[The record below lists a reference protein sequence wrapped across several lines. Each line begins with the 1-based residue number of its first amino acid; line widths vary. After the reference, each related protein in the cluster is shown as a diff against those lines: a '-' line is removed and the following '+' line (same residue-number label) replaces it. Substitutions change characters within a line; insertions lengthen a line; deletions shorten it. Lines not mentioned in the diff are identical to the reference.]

1 MKGKMLWIRVGFVA
15 VLAALI
21 AAGEAITLAPAL
33 VWGAGFPV
41 FMIVR
46 NCACFEIQQK
56 ASVQSGS
63 SGFKLRKRHA
73 GQKSE
78 RWLIRSPTVLY

>member
-33 VWGAGFPV
+33 VWGAGFPLI
-41 FMIVR
+41 MIIR
-46 NCACFEIQQK
+46 NWRALKYSKKRPFDPGQITSNFEAG
-56 ASVQSGS
+56 AS
-63 SGFKLRKRHA
+63 KRTD
-73 GQKSE
+73 E
-78 RWLIRSPTVLY
+78 R

>member
-21 AAGEAITLAPAL
+21 AAGESITLAPAL
-33 VWGAGFPV
+33 VWGAGFPL

-46 NCACFEIQQK
+46 NWRALK
-56 ASVQSGS
+56 YS
-63 SGFKLRKRHA
+63 RKRPFNPDHVA
-73 GQKSE
+73 SNFEKGIQDKSQ
-78 RWLIRSPTVLY
+78 SDG

>member
-33 VWGAGFPV
+33 VWGAGFPL

-46 NCACFEIQQK
+46 NWRALKYSKKRPLNAEQMASNFEKI
-56 ASVQSGS
+56 ASP
-63 SGFKLRKRHA
+63 
-73 GQKSE
+73 KSPDE
-78 RWLIRSPTVLY
+78 P

>member
-33 VWGAGFPV
+33 VWGAGFPL

-46 NCACFEIQQK
+46 NWRALKYSKKHPLNAEQMTSNFEK
-56 ASVQSGS
+56 STSPKS
-63 SGFKLRKRHA
+63 S
-73 GQKSE
+73 E
-78 RWLIRSPTVLY
+78 ET